1 MGAPGELD
9 GTTDGLK
16 DFLPPPSMALFGR
29 QMPRQSLLYPE
40 LGQLLTGEPFSARE
54 KARYWQHRDLRM
66 VAEVTGN
73 QAVSVKLGDK
83 VAAGHLPTK
92 YLLCLKVVDADTRKF
107 VGIQCPCGTHL
118 TTSAE

>member
-1 MGAPGELD
+1 VGAPGELD

-16 DFLPPPSMALFGR
+16 DFLPPPSMALFCR

-54 KARYWQHRDLRM
+54 KARYWQHKDLRM

-73 QAVSVKLGDK
+73 KAVSVKLGDK

-92 YLLCLKVVDADTRKF
+92 YLLCLKVVDADTRRF
-107 VGIQCPCGTHL
+107 VGFQCPCGTHL